1 VGAQP
6 RQYSRGGGLIAPLAR
21 AAALAG
27 LLCLPLPAGIAEA
40 QSPDEGQALDVRR
53 LSPEQRRRLLAGE
66 TIGYRVTESGETE
79 LGAGVAMYLPVP
91 LARVAEAL
99 SSPDIVLK
107 EPSITAWGPLAPGA
121 TAAALA
127 GYTLAAAEVAE
138 AQDAF
143 DAVAGGR
150 LNLSPAEI
158 EAFRAARPARGADR
172 ATVAE
177 AGAARWRALLLQRAQ
192 TFQARGLDGVAPYA
206 RRGGASDPAA
216 VLRVAA
222 ADARIVAHL
231 MPRLADALLR
241 YPAEQSSTAINQL
254 YWVKRQVQGRPDPI
268 LIHHLVD
275 VSPPL
280 ALYVERHVYV
290 GHTYNASQIL
300 SGAVP
305 YEDGALV
312 FSSNRVSTDQVTG
325 LGGELKRVIGRRQLR
340 GEIVKRFDRI
350 RAALVTPA
358 AAPERMESP

>member
-6 RQYSRGGGLIAPLAR
+6 RQYSRRGRLSRL

-27 LLCLPLPAGIAEA
+27 LLCLPLPAGIAAA
-40 QSPDEGQALDVRR
+40 QSPDESQALDVRR
-53 LSPEQRRRLLAGE
+53 LAPEQRRRLLAGE
-66 TIGYRVTESGETE
+66 TIGYHVAESNETE

-91 LARVAEAL
+91 LARAAETL
-99 SSPDIVLK
+99 TSRDMVVK
-107 EPSITAWGPLAPGA
+107 DPSITAWGALAPGA
-121 TAAALA
+121 TEAALA
-127 GYTLAAAEVAE
+127 GYKLSTGEVAE

-143 DAVAGGR
+143 DAAAGGR
-150 LNLSPAEI
+150 LNLSAAEI
-158 EAFRAARPARGADR
+158 EAFRAARPARAADR
-172 ATVAE
+172 AAVAE
-177 AGAARWRALLLQRAQ
+177 RGAAGWRALLVQRAQ
-192 TFQARGLDGVAPYA
+192 AFQASGLDGVAPYA
-206 RRGGASDPAA
+206 RRGGSSEPAA

-222 ADARIVAHL
+222 GDARIVAHL

-241 YPAEQSSTAINQL
+241 YPAEQNSTAINQL

-275 VSPPL
+275 VTPQL

-290 GHTYNASQIL
+290 GHSYNASQIL

-305 YEDGALV
+305 YEDGVLV
-312 FSSNRVSTDQVTG
+312 FSSNRVSTDQVAG

-350 RAALVTPA
+350 RAALVKPA
-358 AAPERMESP
+358 APPERVESP